1 MPVPTSLGVGHPPPC
16 AVRQP
21 FHFAAAPWRNKELW
35 VFIKFEETDILIA
48 KSILDYFGRMQF
60 DRPLF

>member
-1 MPVPTSLGVGHPPPC
+1 MRSE
-16 AVRQP
+16 
-21 FHFAAAPWRNKELW
+21 AAHSFCSCTVEKQGALFFF
-35 VFIKFEETDILIA
+35 FINFEETDILIV